1 MCEFTNGQSMP
12 ADLTTPGTY
21 RLLHHGQVLTVLP
34 PPQVVIGRHQN
45 PWLEANTDEL
55 RQDKV
60 PVARRQSGGG
70 AVYHVSIK
78 LDNPTHLPTHT
89 ETHIG
94 TKQQVIRHVSDVIN
108 DCLLLES

>member
-1 MCEFTNGQSMP
+1 MDEAWQQIPPLLGH
-12 ADLTTPGTY
+12 TY
-21 RLLHHGQVLTVLP
+21 CLLHHGQVLTVLP

-55 RQDKV
+55 RRDKV

-78 LDNPTHLPTHT
+78 LDNPTHPPTHT
-89 ETHIG
+89 ETHMG